1 MLPLPFLI
9 IASRK
14 YVPITALQCRR
25 HGRDGLQV
33 GRGNEQFQHFHC
45 LVMKGPQQDYLITH
59 AVWFLYVGSV
69 QGSMEITKMVKIRF
83 VHRAKKVELLLGLD
97 PVSEDTHIK
106 QR

>member
-1 MLPLPFLI
+1 M
-9 IASRK
+9 
-14 YVPITALQCRR
+14 
-25 HGRDGLQV
+25 
-33 GRGNEQFQHFHC
+33 
-45 LVMKGPQQDYLITH
+45 ITH